1 MLKRL
6 VCTRHS
12 LSDFIDNHKRKRNE
26 KVLKTGERSHK
37 SASVAYRSKSLI
49 AYWLKRD
56 KLNWNL
62 NVLKLKN
69 RGYLGVIRQSF
80 CSNILT

>member
-6 VCTRHS
+6 VCTRHA

-26 KVLKTGERSHK
+26 KVLKTGERSHR

-62 NVLKLKN
+62 NKLKRKN
-69 RGYLGVIRQSF
+69 RGYFGVIRQSF
-80 CSNILT
+80 